1 VIRVSVCE
9 LPDNRANFEL
19 AWSSLVQHVQF
30 VESDLVVLPEMPA
43 SAWFGYRN
51 SFDQTVWDSIVAD
64 HDLLVRNLGEF
75 GAATVVGSRA
85 ATVDGQRRN
94 IAFVWTRD
102 GGLIDLHAKAILP
115 EEPGF
120 REQTWYAAG
129 PFDHKVTSVGPV
141 ELGVLL
147 CSELMSTNIARELGQ
162 AGAHFIACP
171 RATGDH
177 QRWQIASQM
186 AATSSGAF
194 VLTSN
199 RSGQGQD
206 GKLQFGGRGMIVD
219 PDGTILAQTS
229 GERPFATTSIDLETA
244 ASAKTTYPRY
254 LAYSNLRTTE

>member
-1 VIRVSVCE
+1 MRVSVCE
-9 LPDNRANFEL
+9 LPDNRVNFEL
-19 AWSSLVQHVQF
+19 AWASLVQHVQF
-30 VESDLVVLPEMPA
+30 VESDLVVLPELPA
-43 SAWFGYRN
+43 SAWFGHKE
-51 SFDQTVWDSIVAD
+51 SFDQNVWDSIVAD
-64 HDLLVRNLGEF
+64 HDLLARNLGEF
-75 GAATVVGSRA
+75 GQATVVGSRA

-94 IAFVWTRD
+94 IAFVWNRD
-102 GGLIDLHAKAILP
+102 DGLMDLHAKAILP

-129 PFDHKVTSVGPV
+129 PFDHRVVTASQV

-147 CSELMSTNIARELGQ
+147 CSELMATEIARNLGQ
-162 AGAHFIACP
+162 SGANVIACP

-186 AATSSGAF
+186 AAISSGAF

-219 PDGTILAQTS
+219 PDGSMLAQTT
-229 GERPFATTSIDLETA
+229 GERPFAAANIDLEFATA
-244 ASAKTTYPRY
+244 AKSTYPRY
-254 LAYSNLRTTE
+254 LAYSDSASAE

>member
-1 VIRVSVCE
+1 MRVCVCE
-9 LPDNRANFEL
+9 LPDNRVNFEL

-30 VESDLVVLPEMPA
+30 VESDLVVLPELPA
-43 SAWFGYRN
+43 SAWFGYRDD
-51 SFDQTVWDSIVAD
+51 FDQDVWDAIVAE
-64 HDLLVRNLGEF
+64 HDQLVKSLGDF
-75 GAATVVGSRA
+75 GRATVVGSRA

-94 IAFVWTRD
+94 FAFAWTRD

-120 REQTWYAAG
+120 REQTWYSAG
-129 PFDHKVTSVGPV
+129 PFAHRVTSVGPV

-147 CSELMSTNIARELGQ
+147 CSELMATDIARELGH
-162 AGAHFIACP
+162 AGANVIACP

-186 AATSSGAF
+186 AAIASGAF

-206 GKLQFGGRGMIVD
+206 GKMQFGGRGMIVD
-219 PDGTILAQTS
+219 PDGTIVAQTT
-229 GERPFATTSIDLETA
+229 GERPFATANIELESA

-254 LAYSNLRTTE
+254 LAYSNSRRTE